1 VYSEKGAVMK
11 KKANRTHRATV
22 LLTKEEAKAIKKYLG
37 GEPISAYLRNIII
50 EKLREV
56 KPNE

>member
-1 VYSEKGAVMK
+1 MK
-11 KKANRTHRATV
+11 LQLKPPPKPRRNKRVTV
-22 LLTKEEAKAIKKYLG
+22 LLTKEEVRAIKKHLG

>member
-1 VYSEKGAVMK
+1 MK
-11 KKANRTHRATV
+11 KKTNRTHRATV
-22 LLTKEEAKAIKKYLG
+22 LLTKEEAKSIKKYLG